1 MATMRG
7 VIRKIAGESKG
18 YGFLRSQDGAN
29 DYFFHRSDVV
39 GGMFEEL
46 NEGDTVEFEE
56 GRASEKGLRAAAVR
70 AMGARVA

>member
-1 MATMRG
+1 MRG

-46 NEGDTVEFEE
+46 SEGDSVEFEE
-56 GRASEKGLRAAAVR
+56 APTSAKGRRAKNVQL
-70 AMGARVA
+70 ARSQSVA